1 MNSSNLAVLT
11 TCIKEDNLSI
21 NKIKD
26 NLSTCPNTAT
36 TSRSSIDIEDLRSV
50 KKQIIFIPKETEKNT
65 LYLKDFF
72 YASQQIF
79 SIVNSFLDNKMF
91 SVDLLLPNYN
101 IIKKY
106 KHLHFFI
113 ISLDKIISKKKKSK
127 LLLLINNFINNIS
140 LIKDKK
146 NLSNYF
152 YIYSNK
158 DLSIIDIFQNK
169 DQSIQSL
176 LWECQLHVFNT
187 CIDIL
192 NKNKNK
198 KKYIASLKTNHPILE
213 SLNRIKDI
221 TKFKFYINKINVKYE
236 EKLLETIKSELK
248 KTNISECSFLL
259 KESIKNLNEENKNL
273 NNKNESKIEFKRS
286 LSKNI
291 INKEKMCYYNDMDTN
306 TITDTKNQET
316 KNNELNEN
324 LIKTLKT
331 ENKELNEK
339 LIQLKEE
346 NKNLRETL
354 NKENKEVENQINEM
368 KKELAESKKS
378 LENVN
383 KELSKL
389 VDEKLNI
396 ENKKLKEQL
405 IQLNDENI
413 KNKNLIKT
421 LDDGNL
427 SMIKKNIDQ
436 EKKIIDQEKKNKEL
450 TKKTNNLDTQN
461 TKLIKERIDQN
472 FKLNEKIKIINNL
485 NDKNT
490 KLNDKNTEL
499 NDKNTKLIKE
509 IIDQNK
515 QNKQFI
521 DKNNEYEARI
531 KILNKRILD
540 EQNNNTNLINYLN
553 NQINEMKSNKYN
565 AIFTILILSIFFTI
579 FFNALSLDRN
589 KNNNQDNEFIKN
601 NSTIYDEQ

>member
-113 ISLDKIISKKKKSK
+113 ISLDKIISKKEKSK
-127 LLLLINNFINNIS
+127 LLLPINNFINNIS

-273 NNKNESKIEFKRS
+273 NNKNESKIEFKHS
-286 LSKNI
+286 LSQDT
-291 INKEKMCYYNDMDTN
+291 INPNKKTSIKKEICYHNHMNEGMSENQIENKDENHENLIETLK
-306 TITDTKNQET
+306 TDT
-316 KNNELNEN
+316 NELNEN
-324 LIKTLKT
+324 LTKQLNNQKIDLDKKIKTLKTETNELNKKLTKQLNDEINLKT
-331 ENKELNEK
+331 ENKELNF
-339 LIQLKEE
+339 LK
-346 NKNLRETL
+346 NALFYFYY
-354 NKENKEVENQINEM
+354 
-368 KKELAESKKS
+368 
-378 LENVN
+378 
-383 KELSKL
+383 
-389 VDEKLNI
+389 
-396 ENKKLKEQL
+396 
-405 IQLNDENI
+405 
-413 KNKNLIKT
+413 KNKI
-421 LDDGNL
+421 
-427 SMIKKNIDQ
+427 
-436 EKKIIDQEKKNKEL
+436 
-450 TKKTNNLDTQN
+450 
-461 TKLIKERIDQN
+461 
-472 FKLNEKIKIINNL
+472 
-485 NDKNT
+485 
-490 KLNDKNTEL
+490 
-499 NDKNTKLIKE
+499 
-509 IIDQNK
+509 
-515 QNKQFI
+515 
-521 DKNNEYEARI
+521 
-531 KILNKRILD
+531 
-540 EQNNNTNLINYLN
+540 
-553 NQINEMKSNKYN
+553 
-565 AIFTILILSIFFTI
+565 
-579 FFNALSLDRN
+579 
-589 KNNNQDNEFIKN
+589 
-601 NSTIYDEQ
+601 